1 MMRSVRRLVAAVVLS
16 ALTAG
21 AGVVAGCGS
30 SDNGSG
36 GSGSKSSNGPVTLT
50 FANWASAEDPTRPG
64 MLATIK
70 AFEKLHPNITI
81 KSQAISFT
89 DIGKNLVLASRSGN
103 PPDVAELSGNDTFA
117 VAATQSLANLND
129 LLGDVKGQI
138 LPQDITAGTVNGAWV
153 AMPWTDAPQGMF
165 VNKKLLAKAGIDKP
179 PTTLDEF
186 DSDMATIK
194 SKLKGV
200 IPFATDTTNRS
211 FGLASQLP
219 WMKAFGAQPF
229 DANGKVTSTTPEMQ
243 KYLQWIRDVVSK
255 GYTLPNRKIGD
266 FRPLAAQDKVAF
278 IFDQPLLQ
286 GVIQTTN
293 HQTDKQFY
301 DTWEVTPQP
310 QGDAGQSFSVP
321 LGHQLV
327 VFKKAVD
334 NGKSQA
340 AAEFVKYLATNT
352 DAIKNY
358 TIKTESSQP
367 PLKQTPSEL
376 SSILNTPVFT
386 AFQKDIAPTLFNP
399 PYGPVFS
406 AGFSP
411 AMAGVQNAF
420 TTTNPIDMIATDMQ
434 TNIGQATA

>member
-1 MMRSVRRLVAAVVLS
+1 MMSSVRRLLAVVVLS
-16 ALTAG
+16 ALTVG
-21 AGVVAGCGS
+21 AGVLAGCGG
-30 SDNGSG
+30 SDNGGG
-36 GSGSKSSNGPVTLT
+36 GSSSSSNGPVTLT

-129 LLGDVKGQI
+129 LLGDVKGQL

-165 VNKKLLAKAGIDKP
+165 VNKKLLAKAGIDKA

-229 DANGKVTSTTPEMQ
+229 DASGKVTATTPEMQ
-243 KYLQWIRDVVSK
+243 KYLQWIRDVVTK

-310 QGDAGQSFSVP
+310 QGPVGQSFSVP

-327 VFKKAVD
+327 IFKKAVD
-334 NGKSQA
+334 NGKAKA

-358 TIKTESSQP
+358 TVKVESSLP

-376 SSILNTPVFT
+376 SSLLNTPVFT

-420 TTTNPIDMIATDMQ
+420 TTSNPIDMIATDMQ